1 MTFCEINIK
10 AFFVSIS
17 LVRENLREV
26 RENKKHII
34 RTSAVSQNGS
44 AVEDGF
50 DDDNEEVNNA
60 KTANLACMAVFVI
73 IFVFFNI
80 IFWVYAL
87 EEHGLPINNFRL
99 TVEDEQ

>member
-1 MTFCEINIK
+1 MWTGKRQNIIPR
-10 AFFVSIS
+10 IS
-17 LVRENLREV
+17 LGN
-26 RENKKHII
+26 
-34 RTSAVSQNGS
+34 SAVSQNGS

>member
-1 MTFCEINIK
+1 MWNKYES
-10 AFFVSIS
+10 FFVSVS
-17 LVRENLREV
+17 HVRENLREF

-34 RTSAVSQNGS
+34 RTSAVSKNGS
-44 AVEDGF
+44 DVEDGF

-60 KTANLACMAVFVI
+60 KAANLACMAVFVI
-73 IFVFFNI
+73 ILVFFNI

>member
-1 MTFCEINIK
+1 MKNCS
-10 AFFVSIS
+10 AFFVSVS
-17 LVRENLREV
+17 LVRENLREFKKKN
-26 RENKKHII
+26 EKHIL

-50 DDDNEEVNNA
+50 DEDNEEVNNA
-60 KTANLACMAVFVI
+60 KTANLACMAAFVI